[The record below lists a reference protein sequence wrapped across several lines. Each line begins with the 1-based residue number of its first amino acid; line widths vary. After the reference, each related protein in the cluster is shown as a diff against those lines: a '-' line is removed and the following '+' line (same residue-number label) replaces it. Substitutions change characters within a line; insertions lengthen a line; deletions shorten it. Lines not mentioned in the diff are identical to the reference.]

1 MCHGRQGTQVPLRHC
16 MGRGNLV
23 GGRVFQRL
31 EGSPGFAKALVL
43 MKAWGVGGEDIGG
56 IVVGS

>member
-1 MCHGRQGTQVPLRHC
+1 

-23 GGRVFQRL
+23 GGHVFQRL